1 MPQEIIQSLIIF
13 TLLIVTPRIII
24 TIVDKVLQN
33 RTAHLQIQ
41 KYTLKEIV
49 EDHRAVDIVQ
59 HALARKQRI
68 KITCLAEW
76 LKNRYID

>member
-1 MPQEIIQSLIIF
+1 MMQEIIQSLIIF
-13 TLLIVTPRIII
+13 TLQIVTPRKII
-24 TIVDKVLQN
+24 TIFDKVLQN

-41 KYTLKEIV
+41 KYTLKVIV
-49 EDHRAVDIVQ
+49 EDHKAVDIVQ
-59 HALARKQRI
+59 HALAGKLGI

>member
-13 TLLIVTPRIII
+13 TLLLVTPRIII

-41 KYTLKEIV
+41 KYTLKEIFK
-49 EDHRAVDIVQ
+49 DHKAVDIVQ
-59 HALARKQRI
+59 HALAGKQGI